1 MAQDKR
7 LFVGG
12 LDKDSDYRL
21 VKPNDYLDSLNV
33 RNVLSNSNNEAG
45 AVENI
50 KGNTSVPFSFPLTVG
65 NLPQVTDIVFYG
77 NEPSS
82 GADNFTI
89 GINDGTNTITSGVS
103 IDYTDAT
110 PLYTAKNTLVTN
122 LNTLFDAY
130 NPDIAVTAYADV
142 NQTTFYSGITKIR
155 FIGQTAFTV
164 TLTGTI
170 LTNGNIT
177 PVVQTIQQFS
187 SQQTVEDY
195 NVIGSFEDSENNSIY
210 YFAFDK
216 TNNKRDCILEYNILS
231 DSTSVV
237 YQDGR
242 KNNPVLNFQDG
253 HLITGITKVGD
264 LLSWTDNYNRPRM
277 IDVAKS
283 KANEANIASAKT
295 YTDNNFDSGKVK
307 FVGLSSHDF
316 IIGDLIYVVQD
327 YGYSHESYEGVAEV
341 TATTSTTVTTNMP
354 WAGDTPV
361 VPGKLMKAIP
371 EGAYS
376 PIVSFGSYDE
386 KIKYLDY
393 HKHQPVHAPNYV
405 YVTNPAFNKNNLF
418 GSMWQFKTRYKYT
431 DGQFSAWSGI
441 SDMQIALNYF
451 SNLTQSTIEGQS
463 IDNEIQLS
471 YLDTIGDVDKIEI
484 AARKGNTGEF
494 FLVNTKDNS
503 YASYLKRLKP
513 TLTWTEVPSDYSV
526 DKFYNDG
533 IYPFIDKIEGDKL
546 QDETPNKAKALTL
559 IDDNRNAFGNYQN
572 GYDNHKVDFSVV
584 PLYLEDS
591 NLDINTIQVTPHIS
605 FSFEGG
611 YGSSDTG
618 QNPKFAYST
627 TTFNLTPILAQ
638 IGIDWSEQNAKTLY
652 LSSKWKRQAN
662 YLPSSQNKRKGNF
675 DLEIT
680 IPITINTFAQAANY
694 VVQYINNLNDYSSI
708 YNTPQNGGGTPSQPS
723 WSSVGFTSENQLLL
737 ASFSSSTN
745 SLTVKARHGANEWGA
760 YSYDETEWIPYPGN
774 DEATVQSASLVIT
787 PYETKSSYKSGAHH
801 KFGVIYYDETGK
813 AGNVNVSEASS
824 FYSKFHSER
833 DGIINNNP
841 DETGNEAYGRV
852 AAICTIPQSFKPPV
866 WATHHQFVYSGNTTV
881 DEFLQFQIED
891 FKFASVNNDARLF
904 LSLNSFIGQ
913 DYSYKSVKN
922 PLIDYD
928 YVEGDRIRFIGRYA
942 SSTSFI
948 NFNTYY
954 DFKISSLNIFVGDSD
969 EPISPAVEG
978 YWVAIEDPGVAGFTN
993 GNSGSLNGLTVEIYR
1008 PKKNITEDLIPYK
1021 EVGPKYK
1028 INNPGTENRSHQDTS
1043 YTLESGDVYYKPRTM
1058 NFGSGGND
1066 PITRFVEDYY
1076 LSDFNDTNHY
1086 SIGRGRL
1093 INDEA
1098 SERVYPASI
1107 TYSQPYFINSKSN
1120 RLSNFNPYNLPWK
1133 DYNESYGSIQALK
1146 TRDDG
1151 IIVFQ
1156 ENKVSKILVGKNII
1170 QSPDGDGIVTAATEV
1185 LSNATE
1191 YAGDFGI
1198 STNPESLVQ
1207 HGFVF
1212 YFCDIKRGAALRLSR
1227 DGITKIS
1234 DANMRGYFRDKAN
1247 VYTNINELGSTENSN
1262 NYRLKAGYDP
1272 EYDEYVI
1279 TFPQLI
1285 NESSSNWSG
1294 VSTNWGATST
1304 NWGAFSVVVSEPHET
1319 VAFNELLKK
1328 WVSFYSYNPTYYGKI
1343 NRAFVTFNGGVLYKH
1358 NSNNTRNNFYGVQ
1371 YNSKMKSVF
1380 NIDPSSVKSYNSIA
1394 IEGDNTFEVVDI
1406 STDLVPDGVAID
1418 NSLFSKKENIRY
1430 SDIPFGGPV
1439 SSAQSF
1445 AGIGTS
1451 ISYTDATDTLYSSSG
1466 GFNSL
1471 QSLVGMK
1478 IYKATI
1484 TSGEIGSGTLIGV
1497 INSILSDNYMT
1508 VTQDSGYSGDI
1519 ASSANTFFYADLK
1532 SISTNAEGQRIRGQY
1547 AIVDLTLPTSN
1558 QSTAQELFAANLHL
1572 SKSELSNK

>member
-77 NEPSS
+77 NEASS
-82 GADNFTI
+82 GDDNLTVTV
-89 GINDGTNTITSGVS
+89 NDGSNNVIQSGDV
-103 IDYTDAT
+103 DYTNAT
-110 PLYTAKNTLVTN
+110 PVYTAINALVNAINNT
-122 LNTLFDAY
+122 FDAY
-130 NPDIAVTAYADV
+130 TPDIAITAYTITDQSDFV
-142 NQTTFYSGITKIR
+142 SGVTKIR
-155 FIGQTAFTV
+155 FIGQIPFTV
-164 TLTGTI
+164 TLSGNI

-177 PVVQTIQQFS
+177 LVVQTIQQFS

-216 TNNKRDCILEYNILS
+216 TGKKRDCILEYNILS
-231 DSTSVV
+231 DSASVV

-253 HLITGITKVGD
+253 YLITGITKVGD

-283 KANEANIASAKT
+283 KANEANIASAKP
-295 YTDNNFDSGKVK
+295 YTDNNYDGGKVK
-307 FVGLSSHDF
+307 FVGLSNHDF
-316 IIGDLIYVVQD
+316 TTGDLVYVVQD
-327 YGYSHESYEGVAEV
+327 YGYSHEAYEGVAEV
-341 TATTSTTVTTNMP
+341 TATTSTTVSTNMP
-354 WAGDTPV
+354 WAGDTPA

-451 SNLTQSTIEGQS
+451 SNQTQSTIEGQS

-494 FLVNTKDNS
+494 FLVNTKDNN

-513 TLTWTEVPSDYSV
+513 TLTWTETPSDYSV

-584 PLYLEDS
+584 PLYLKDS
-591 NLDINTIQVTPHIS
+591 NLDISEIS
-605 FSFEGG
+605 VNSINFSFTDGNFSISNSIDFA
-611 YGSSDTG
+611 YTDTG
-618 QNPKFAYST
+618 FD
-627 TTFNLTPILAQ
+627 LTSLQSIN
-638 IGIDWSEQNAKTLY
+638 WSENNSKALY
-652 LSSKWKRQAN
+652 LNSSWKRKDEQI
-662 YLPSSQNKRKGNF
+662 LGPTRKRKGSYS
-675 DLEIT
+675 LEIV
-680 IPITINTFAQAANY
+680 IPSSVNHFSDALNY
-694 VVQYINNLNDYSSI
+694 VVSFINGITDYSSI
-708 YNTPQNGGGTPSQPS
+708 YSTPNNGGGTPDN
-723 WSSVGFTSENQLLL
+723 WSSAGFSSENQLLL
-737 ASFSSSTN
+737 ASVSGN
-745 SLTVKARHGANEWGA
+745 IINVRARHGENDWSQISNSTINFVTYGSNPTTLSCRLISTPNE
-760 YSYDETEWIPYPGN
+760 I
-774 DEATVQSASLVIT
+774 Q
-787 PYETKSSYKSGAHH
+787 SSYKSGAHH
-801 KFGVIYYDETGK
+801 KFGIIYYDETGK

-824 FYSKFHSER
+824 FYSKFPSER
-833 DGIINNNP
+833 NGLANTATSFSLD
-841 DETGNEAYGRV
+841 NEDYGRTV
-852 AAICTIPQSFKPPV
+852 AVVDIPSDSKPPI

-881 DEFLQFQIED
+881 DEFLQFQIDD
-891 FKFASVNNDARLF
+891 FKFSSPPDTRLF

-928 YVEGDRIRFIGRYA
+928 YVEGDRVRFIGRYN
-942 SSTSFI
+942 SGTFEY
-948 NFNTYY
+948 FDKYY
-954 DFKISSLNIFVGDSD
+954 DFKISSLNILTGDD
-969 EPISPAVEG
+969 NEPIEATSPVVGG
-978 YWVAIEDPGVAGFTN
+978 YWIAIEDPGEAGFTN
-993 GNSGSLNGLTVEIYR
+993 GNSVSLDGLAVEIYR
-1008 PKKNITEDLIPYK
+1008 PKKNIKEELIPYK

-1028 INNPGTENRSHQDTS
+1028 INNPGTSNRKHSHTGYILSD
-1043 YTLESGDVYYKPRTM
+1043 GDVYYKPRTM
-1058 NFGSGGND
+1058 ASDNNNTS
-1066 PITRFVEDYY
+1066 IISKFVEDYY

-1086 SIGRGRL
+1086 SIGRSRL

-1151 IIVFQ
+1151 VIVFQ
-1156 ENKVSKILVGKNII
+1156 ENKISKILVGKNII
-1170 QSPDGDGIVTAATEV
+1170 QSPDGNGIVTAATEV

-1198 STNPESLVQ
+1198 SKNPESLVQ

-1285 NESSSNWSG
+1285 DESSSNWSG

-1304 NWGAFSVVVSEPHET
+1304 NFGAFSVVVSESHET

-1343 NRAFVTFNGGVLYKH
+1343 NRTFVTFNGGVLYKH
-1358 NSNNTRNNFYGVQ
+1358 NSNNTRNNFYGTQ

-1406 STDLVPDGVAID
+1406 RTDLVPDGVAID
-1418 NSLFSKKENIRY
+1418 SSLFSKKEGIRY

-1445 AGIGTS
+1445 AGIGAL
-1451 ISYTDATDTLYSSSG
+1451 ISYTDATDTLYSVIG

-1484 TSGEIGSGTLIGV
+1484 TAGEIGSGTLIGV
-1497 INSILSDNYMT
+1497 INSILSDEYMT

-1519 ASSANTFFYADLK
+1519 ASSSNTFFYADLK
-1532 SISTNAEGQRIRGQY
+1532 SISANAEGQRIRGQY
-1547 AIVDLTLPTSN
+1547 AIVDLTLPTAN

>member
-77 NEPSS
+77 NEASS
-82 GADNFTI
+82 GEDNLTVTV
-89 GINDGTNTITSGVS
+89 NDGSNNVIQSGDV
-103 IDYTDAT
+103 DYTNAT
-110 PLYTAKNTLVTN
+110 PVYTVINTLVN
-122 LNTLFDAY
+122 AINNTFDAY
-130 NPDIAVTAYADV
+130 DPDIAITAYTITDQNDFV
-142 NQTTFYSGITKIR
+142 SGVTKIR

-164 TLTGTI
+164 TLSGNI
-170 LTNGNIT
+170 LNNGNIT

-216 TNNKRDCILEYNILS
+216 TGNKRDCILEYNILS

-253 HLITGITKVGD
+253 YLITGITKVGD

-295 YTDNNFDSGKVK
+295 YTDNNYDGGKVK
-307 FVGLSSHDF
+307 FVGLSNHDF
-316 IIGDLIYVVQD
+316 TTGDLVYVVQD
-327 YGYSHESYEGVAEV
+327 YGYSHEAYEGVAEV

-354 WAGDTPV
+354 WAGDTPA

-441 SDMQIALNYF
+441 SDIQIALNYF
-451 SNLTQSTIEGQS
+451 SNQTQSTIEGQS

-494 FLVNTKDNS
+494 FLVNTKDNN

-513 TLTWTEVPSDYSV
+513 TLTWTETPSDYSV

-584 PLYLEDS
+584 PLYLKDS
-591 NLDINTIQVTPHIS
+591 NLDISEISVNSIS
-605 FSFEGG
+605 FSFFDGN
-611 YGSSDTG
+611 SSNSTSIDFAYTDTG
-618 QNPKFAYST
+618 FD
-627 TTFNLTPILAQ
+627 LTSLQSIN
-638 IGIDWSEQNAKTLY
+638 WSEDNSKALY
-652 LSSKWKRQAN
+652 LNSSWKRKDEQI
-662 YLPSSQNKRKGNF
+662 LGPTRKRKGSYS
-675 DLEIT
+675 LEIV
-680 IPITINTFAQAANY
+680 IPSSVNNFSDALNY
-694 VVQYINNLNDYSSI
+694 VVSFINGITDYSSI
-708 YNTPQNGGGTPSQPS
+708 YSTPNNGGGTPDY
-723 WSSVGFTSENQLLL
+723 WSNAGFSSENQLLL
-737 ASFSSSTN
+737 ASVLGN
-745 SLTVKARHGANEWGA
+745 IINVRARHGENDWSQISNPTINFVPYGSNPTTLSCRLISTPNE
-760 YSYDETEWIPYPGN
+760 I
-774 DEATVQSASLVIT
+774 Q
-787 PYETKSSYKSGAHH
+787 SSYKSGAHH
-801 KFGVIYYDETGK
+801 KFGIIYYDETGK

-824 FYSKFHSER
+824 FYSKFPSER
-833 DGIINNNP
+833 NGLANTATSFSLD
-841 DETGNEAYGRV
+841 NEDYGRTV
-852 AAICTIPQSFKPPV
+852 AVVDIPSDSKPPI

-881 DEFLQFQIED
+881 DEFLQFQIDD
-891 FKFASVNNDARLF
+891 FKFSSSPDTRLF

-928 YVEGDRIRFIGRYA
+928 YVEGDRVRFIGRYN
-942 SSTSFI
+942 SGTFEY
-948 NFNTYY
+948 FDKYY
-954 DFKISSLNIFVGDSD
+954 DFKISSLNILTGDD
-969 EPISPAVEG
+969 NEPIEATSPVVGG
-978 YWVAIEDPGVAGFTN
+978 YWIAIEDPGEAGFTN
-993 GNSGSLNGLTVEIYR
+993 GDSVSLDGLAVEIYR
-1008 PKKNITEDLIPYK
+1008 PKKNIKEELIPYK
-1021 EVGPKYK
+1021 EVGPKYA
-1028 INNPGTENRSHQDTS
+1028 INNPGTSNRKHSHTGYILSD
-1043 YTLESGDVYYKPRTM
+1043 GDVYYKPRTM
-1058 NFGSGGND
+1058 ASDNNNTS
-1066 PITRFVEDYY
+1066 IISKFVEDYY

-1086 SIGRGRL
+1086 SIGRSRL

-1151 IIVFQ
+1151 VIVFQ
-1156 ENKVSKILVGKNII
+1156 ENKISKILVGKNII
-1170 QSPDGDGIVTAATEV
+1170 QSPDGNGIVTAATEV
-1185 LSNATE
+1185 LSNAAE

-1198 STNPESLVQ
+1198 SKNPESLVQ

-1285 NESSSNWSG
+1285 DESSSNWSG

-1304 NWGAFSVVVSEPHET
+1304 NFGAFSVVVSESHET

-1343 NRAFVTFNGGVLYKH
+1343 NRTFVTFNGGVLYKH
-1358 NSNNTRNNFYGVQ
+1358 NSNNTRNNFYGTQ

-1418 NSLFSKKENIRY
+1418 SSLFSKKEGIRY

-1445 AGIGTS
+1445 AGIGAL
-1451 ISYTDATDTLYSSSG
+1451 ISYTDATDTLYSASG
-1466 GFNSL
+1466 GFNSF

-1484 TSGEIGSGTLIGV
+1484 TAGELGSGTLIGV
-1497 INSILSDNYMT
+1497 INSILSDQYMT

-1519 ASSANTFFYADLK
+1519 ASNSSTFFYADLK
-1532 SISTNAEGQRIRGQY
+1532 SISANAEGQRIRGQY
-1547 AIVDLTLPTSN
+1547 AIVDLTLPT
-1558 QSTAQELFAANLHL
+1558 TDKAVAQELFAANLHL

>member
-77 NEPSS
+77 NVPSS
-82 GADNFTI
+82 GFENLVVAV
-89 GINDGTNTITSGVS
+89 NDGVNDISYSEIFVYTNANSFYSGITDIVS
-103 IDYTDAT
+103 E
-110 PLYTAKNTLVTN
+110 
-122 LNTLFDAY
+122 LNARFDAY
-130 NPDIAVTAYADV
+130 NPDKPIEAYTITDQNDFV
-142 NQTTFYSGITKIR
+142 SGITKIR

-170 LTNGNIT
+170 LTGGNIT
-177 PVVQTIQQFS
+177 PVVETIQQFS

-295 YTDNNFDSGKVK
+295 YTDNNFDSNKVK
-307 FVGLSSHDF
+307 FVGLSNHDF
-316 IIGDLIYVVQD
+316 TTGDLVYIVQD
-327 YGYSHESYEGVAEV
+327 YGYSHEAYEGVAEV

-361 VPGKLMKAIP
+361 VLGKMMKAIP

-451 SNLTQSTIEGQS
+451 SNQTQSTIEGQS

-471 YLDTIGDVDKIEI
+471 YLDTIGDVNKIEI

-494 FLVNTKDNS
+494 FLVNTKDNN

-559 IDDNRNAFGNYQN
+559 IDDNRNAFGNYQT

-584 PLYLEDS
+584 PLYLKDS
-591 NLDINTIQVTPHIS
+591 NLDISEIS
-605 FSFEGG
+605 AGNIALQFLRG
-611 YGSSDTG
+611 GSSNASGVD
-618 QNPKFAYST
+618 FAYT
-627 TTFNLTPILAQ
+627 DTAFTLTNLQ
-638 IGIDWSEQNAKTLY
+638 SIDWSENNSKALY
-652 LSSKWKRQAN
+652 LNSSWKVKDTQVVGPTR
-662 YLPSSQNKRKGNF
+662 KRKGSYS
-675 DLEIT
+675 LEIV
-680 IPITINTFAQAANY
+680 IPSSVNNFSDALSY
-694 VVQYINNLNDYSSI
+694 VVSFINGITNYSSI
-708 YNTPQNGGGTPSQPS
+708 YSTPHNGGGTPNN
-723 WSSVGFTSENQLLL
+723 WSDAGFSSENQLLL
-737 ASFSSSTN
+737 ASVSGSVIN
-745 SLTVKARHGANEWGA
+745 IRARHGMNDWSS
-760 YSYDETEWIPYPGN
+760 SYQSSTINFLSYGSNPITLSSRLISTPN
-774 DEATVQSASLVIT
+774 DIQ
-787 PYETKSSYKSGAHH
+787 SSYKSGAHH
-801 KFGVIYYDETGK
+801 KFGIIYYDETGK
-813 AGNVNVSEASS
+813 AGNVNVSEDSS
-824 FYSKFHSER
+824 FYSKFPSER
-833 DGIINNNP
+833 DGVANTATSFSL
-841 DETGNEAYGRV
+841 DNEDYGRTV
-852 AAICTIPQSFKPPV
+852 AVADIPTDFKPPV

-891 FKFASVNNDARLF
+891 FKFSSSPDSRLF

-928 YVEGDRIRFIGRYA
+928 YVEGDRVRFIGRNNSGTFEY
-942 SSTSFI
+942 FDK
-948 NFNTYY
+948 YY
-954 DFKISSLNIFVGDSD
+954 DFKISSLNILTGDDD
-969 EPISPAVEG
+969 EPIQATSPVVGG
-978 YWVAIEDPGVAGFTN
+978 YWIAIEDPGEAGFTT
-993 GNSGSLNGLTVEIYR
+993 GDSGSLNGLAVEIYR
-1008 PKKNITEDLIPYK
+1008 PKKNIKEELIPYK
-1021 EVGPKYK
+1021 EVGPKYE
-1028 INNPGTENRSHQDTS
+1028 INNPGTPNRKHSHPRYILS
-1043 YTLESGDVYYKPRTM
+1043 NGDVYYKPRTM
-1058 NFGSGGND
+1058 ASDNNNTS
-1066 PITRFVEDYY
+1066 IISKFVEDYY

-1086 SIGRGRL
+1086 SIGRSRL

-1247 VYTNINELGSTENSN
+1247 VYTNINEFGSTENSN

-1285 NESSSNWSG
+1285 DESSSNWSG

-1304 NWGAFSVVVSEPHET
+1304 NWGAFSVVVSGPHET

-1343 NRAFVTFNGGVLYKH
+1343 NRTFVTFNGGVLYKH
-1358 NSNNTRNNFYGVQ
+1358 NSNNTRNNFYGTQ

-1445 AGIGTS
+1445 AGIGAS
-1451 ISYTDATDTLYSSSG
+1451 ISYTDATDTLHSAGG

-1478 IYKATI
+1478 IYKATL
-1484 TSGEIGSGTLIGV
+1484 TAGELGSGTLIGV
-1497 INSILSDNYMT
+1497 VNSILSDDYMT

-1532 SISTNAEGQRIRGQY
+1532 SISANAEGQRIRGQY
-1547 AIVDLTLPTSN
+1547 AIVDLTLPTAN